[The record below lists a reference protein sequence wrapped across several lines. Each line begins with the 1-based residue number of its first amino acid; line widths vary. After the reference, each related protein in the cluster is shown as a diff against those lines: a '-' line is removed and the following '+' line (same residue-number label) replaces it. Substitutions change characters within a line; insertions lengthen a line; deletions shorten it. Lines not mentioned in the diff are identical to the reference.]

1 MQIDETVHGC
11 PDGYRGGLPARQLGH
26 PVSASQIR
34 TTSGQLPLVAA
45 AGGAMKCILWHS
57 ISHAISLTDWIWYPD
72 EGSYSSQCCSTLR
85 SSRRFGQKGSYW
97 SFHWIYSATACSA
110 QIGGRSPQFST
121 PSVEEGTP

>member
-45 AGGAMKCILWHS
+45 AGGAMERVLSSVVAVADAQPHY
-57 ISHAISLTDWIWYPD
+57 SLFGAVSP
-72 EGSYSSQCCSTLR
+72 SYSRTR
-85 SSRRFGQKGSYW
+85 A
-97 SFHWIYSATACSA
+97 IA
-110 QIGGRSPQFST
+110 
-121 PSVEEGTP
+121 